1 MWSMRDLAIVI
12 GVTVFFSFLLL
23 NALLMLFSPRKA
35 VQFKNWW
42 TRADRFSRPNP
53 EWKPKNEWG
62 WRLAGLGLTAMGT
75 YVLVLIALHLEH
87 PAAVAHAPLVHS
99 VPPALSMGWIAA
111 GWLLLTNG
119 ALLVLGIFVIV
130 KPRRCA
136 SLIRNKWLADRL
148 PVAATAAELLLLR
161 LLGAGAVCFA
171 VWNFVI
177 LGSK

>member
-1 MWSMRDLAIVI
+1 MWSLRDVAIFI
-12 GVTVFFSFLLL
+12 GVAVFFSFLLL

-35 VQFKNWW
+35 VQFRNWW

-62 WRLAGLGLTAMGT
+62 LRLGGLGLTAMGT
-75 YVLVLIALHLEH
+75 YVLVLIALHLVH
-87 PAAVAHAPLVHS
+87 PAAVAHAPVLPS
-99 VPPALSMGWIAA
+99 GTPASSMGWISV

-119 ALLVLGIFVIV
+119 ALLVLGIFAIG

-148 PVAATAAELLLLR
+148 PVAVTPAELLLLR

-177 LGSK
+177 LGGK